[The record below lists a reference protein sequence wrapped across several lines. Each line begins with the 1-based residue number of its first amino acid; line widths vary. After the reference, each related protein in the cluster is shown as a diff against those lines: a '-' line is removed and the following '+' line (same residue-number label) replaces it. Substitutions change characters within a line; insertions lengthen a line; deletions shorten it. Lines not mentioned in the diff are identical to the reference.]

1 MNFFNVML
9 NHDKKGLLTIALL
22 LYLSTLD
29 GESSQ
34 EEILFIKTKV
44 DSLTVS
50 QNEELK
56 DIINNLDP
64 KKLIDK
70 SKNLSDQDKTSLI
83 YDCLELAKA
92 DGEISIE
99 EVRFILG
106 LSETFNFDLEKLLK
120 VMIEHFDFNMS
131 ELTKAMTSDDNVIAV
146 KNEIDNTI
154 GFKRNRDYK
163 SVSNSNNLSESN
175 NSIIGFKKNRAP
187 VSSNNKNLS
196 PKFCINC
203 GTKVTRGKF
212 CVSCGVSL
220 S

>member
-1 MNFFNVML
+1 
-9 NHDKKGLLTIALL
+9 
-22 LYLSTLD
+22 
-29 GESSQ
+29 
-34 EEILFIKTKV
+34 
-44 DSLTVS
+44 
-50 QNEELK
+50 
-56 DIINNLDP
+56 
-64 KKLIDK
+64 
-70 SKNLSDQDKTSLI
+70 
-83 YDCLELAKA
+83 
-92 DGEISIE
+92 
-99 EVRFILG
+99 
-106 LSETFNFDLEKLLK
+106 
-120 VMIEHFDFNMS
+120 MIEHFDFNMS